1 MPVEKMRISSNEMK
15 AESTMRC
22 LATSELSWLELTG
35 LGKGWTGLHSIA
47 MLESEGVRDGKPR
60 PKGGST

>member
-1 MPVEKMRISSNEMK
+1 MK